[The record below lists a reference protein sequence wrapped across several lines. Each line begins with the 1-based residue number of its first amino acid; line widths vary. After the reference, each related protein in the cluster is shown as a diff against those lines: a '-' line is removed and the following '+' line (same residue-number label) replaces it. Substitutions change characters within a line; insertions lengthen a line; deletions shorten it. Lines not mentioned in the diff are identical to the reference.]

1 MTDMVTE
8 EAQVHS
14 IRAPEDGT
22 EQRSRTEAAR
32 ALRQA
37 LIYLECE
44 ALDADLPFTAYMIS
58 LAAMSAGEV
67 EAAAD
72 PEN

>member
-1 MTDMVTE
+1 MTEMVTE
-8 EAQVHS
+8 EARLQ
-14 IRAPEDGT
+14 GT
-22 EQRSRTEAAR
+22 RKSEGEAEQRSRNEAAR

-67 EAAAD
+67 EAAG
-72 PEN
+72 EV

>member
-1 MTDMVTE
+1 MNDMFTE
-8 EAQVHS
+8 EARIHGV
-14 IRAPEDGT
+14 RTPESS
-22 EQRSRTEAAR
+22 EKQRSRSEAAR

-67 EAAAD
+67 EAAGEV
-72 PEN
+72 EN